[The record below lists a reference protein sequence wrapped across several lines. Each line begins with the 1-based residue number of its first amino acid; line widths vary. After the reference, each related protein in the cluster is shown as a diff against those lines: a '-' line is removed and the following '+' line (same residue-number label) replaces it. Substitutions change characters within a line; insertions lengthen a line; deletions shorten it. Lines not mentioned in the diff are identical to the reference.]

1 VSTPDKCPHCGSKFT
16 FGSTLWFE
24 CNTHVRGKQS
34 KTCERLCE
42 LTATKANLAD
52 ALADAASWQKQADD
66 RLNDAV
72 EFGRRAEKAEARVME
87 LEASGEEWELRALGG
102 EYAAQMLRK
111 ACGLDDT
118 KEDLRDVALLFDKLN
133 ARVKE
138 LEGLK
143 CRRVGIGLD
152 GFYAAFVIET
162 KVEPVVGVTTLGD
175 AMPRKDP

>member
-1 VSTPDKCPHCGSKFT
+1 MSAEKCPHCGSKFT

-72 EFGRRAEKAEARVME
+72 EFGRRAEKAEARV
-87 LEASGEEWELRALGG
+87 
-102 EYAAQMLRK
+102 
-111 ACGLDDT
+111 
-118 KEDLRDVALLFDKLN
+118 
-133 ARVKE
+133 KE
-138 LEGLK
+138 LEGLAIGNE
-143 CRRVGIGLD
+143 RREDD
-152 GFYAAFVIET
+152 GVWVEVFIPIERLGGADC
-162 KVEPVVGVTTLGD
+162 EGEESPTLGD

>member
-1 VSTPDKCPHCGSKFT
+1 MSAEKCPHCGSKFT

-72 EFGRRAEKAEARVME
+72 EFGRRAEKAEARV
-87 LEASGEEWELRALGG
+87 
-102 EYAAQMLRK
+102 
-111 ACGLDDT
+111 
-118 KEDLRDVALLFDKLN
+118 
-133 ARVKE
+133 KE
-138 LEGLK
+138 LEGL
-143 CRRVGIGLD
+143 RVLSRDIGTITLLLD
-152 GFYAAFVIET
+152 QDLSTV
-162 KVEPVVGVTTLGD
+162 PPLTLGE
-175 AMPRKDP
+175 AMPRKEGE